1 MNVGRFGFE
10 KIFLER
16 RIIRKTSFG
25 RTLIQFLKLIKILLF
40 NFNSFV
46 IEEEINEVVIG

>member
-16 RIIRKTSFG
+16 RIIRKTFG